1 MIFRILFVIVVYFD
15 LKIEQINVKIVF
27 FNDFIDTKIYV
38 KYFENYN
45 EKRIC
50 KFHKTLYN
58 FKQISRL

>member
-15 LKIEQINVKIVF
+15 LEIEQINVKIAF
-27 FNDFIDTKIYV
+27 LYDFIDTKMYV

-50 KFHKTLYN
+50 KFHKILYD